1 MTDSIVTVLQ
11 NIKSDFLQDKNV
23 ELAIQNIL
31 HTFEKFQESRFDV
44 AYTVFEDQ
52 PDFVLELTKQE
63 FKNYFS
69 NIENNHNILGK
80 SDEFLN
86 VVALQVFELS
96 KNTKELSFLIMD
108 MFKKQTSQHFSESV
122 EKIALSKIE
131 NIIHTMLQNGKSF
144 SEIELFYQTEY
155 KDTYYENQILNLI
168 NKIQ

>member
-69 NIENNHNILGK
+69 NIENNYNILGK

-155 KDTYYENQILNLI
+155 KDTYYEKQILKLI
-168 NKIQ
+168 NNIQ